1 MESLEEFKLRISK
14 MSKEQM
20 LNKEW
25 DKVVSKKG
33 EIYKNL
39 CVKQNKQQC
48 SSGKTFN

>member
-1 MESLEEFKLRISK
+1 

-25 DKVVSKKG
+25 DKVVSKKS
-33 EIYKNL
+33 EIYKNI
-39 CVKQNKQQC
+39 CVKHSNRQC